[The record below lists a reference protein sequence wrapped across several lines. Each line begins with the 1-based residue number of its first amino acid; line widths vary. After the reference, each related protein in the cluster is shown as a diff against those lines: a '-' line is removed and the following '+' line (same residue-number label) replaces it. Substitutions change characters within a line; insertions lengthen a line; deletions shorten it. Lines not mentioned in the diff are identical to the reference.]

1 MSRPAATVELPGR
14 LRGVRRAVRRP
25 LVVAEEVAR
34 YAADVIVLEPAE
46 LREAVVASLSRV
58 ASLDARAE
66 AVV

>member
-1 MSRPAATVELPGR
+1 MPYADRWSMT
-14 LRGVRRAVRRP
+14 
-25 LVVAEEVAR
+25 EEVAR
-34 YAADVIVLEPAE
+34 FAADVIVLQPAD